1 MLARALAPAGR
12 QAALL
17 QPRRGRAVLGR
28 ELKLTSGVLM
38 LVGQTPPCCRQEWQ
52 RCALLAHP
60 FSVAELHCQ
69 AGQGLVIHVG
79 FPRDPLGSNLCSE
92 TSSCSIS
99 RDGQFSEQRHL
110 CCSSPELIKFSS
122 HKLLGST
129 SLPAE
134 HRQESSP
141 YASQSFAVHLDEE
154 LHSSARS

>member
-1 MLARALAPAGR
+1 MSYGGWRGALQVTEQLASELVPTCCEQNFWG
-12 QAALL
+12 LL
-17 QPRRGRAVLGR
+17 GSA
-28 ELKLTSGVLM
+28 
-38 LVGQTPPCCRQEWQ
+38 
-52 RCALLAHP
+52 
-60 FSVAELHCQ
+60 AELHCQ

-79 FPRDPLGSNLCSE
+79 FPWDPLGSNLCSE